1 MTPAVMNSYKQG
13 MRLMGNHF
21 EITVVENDPIKA
33 EQHIALAVAEIK
45 RLEQLLTTFD
55 ENSQTNQINK
65 QAGIA
70 PVRVDQEVFHLI
82 ERSIRISDLT
92 QGAFDLTYGSIDKR
106 FWNFDTTMTSLPD
119 RAKAKEAVKL
129 INYHHIVLDHKN
141 YSVFLRQKGMRIG
154 FGGIGKGYAAECA
167 KRLLQNQGVT
177 AGIINASGDL
187 CTWGKQ
193 PNGHPWSIGIADPK
207 TRLNPFSYLEL
218 DNMSIATSGDY
229 EKYVVINGTKYS
241 HTIDPRSGYPARGV
255 VSVSIISPNA
265 ELCDALTTPV
275 MVMGIKNGLHLV
287 NQIRNVGCII
297 LDEHHR
303 LFSSKNI
310 TIKNHEI

>member
-1 MTPAVMNSYKQG
+1 MVPCVLKSYKKG

-21 EITVVENDPIKA
+21 EITVVGQNELQAD
-33 EQHIALAVAEIK
+33 QHITLAVAEIK
-45 RLEQLLTTFD
+45 RLERLLTTFD
-55 ENSQTNQINK
+55 EASQTNQINK
-65 QAGIA
+65 LAGIS
-70 PVRVDQEVFHLI
+70 PVRVDQEVFQLI

-106 FWNFDTTMTSLPD
+106 FWNFDTSMTRLPD
-119 RAKAKEAVKL
+119 RTKAREAVKL
-129 INYHHIVLDHKN
+129 INYRNIVLDHQN
-141 YSVFLRQKGMRIG
+141 FTVFLRQKGMRIG

-167 KRLLQNQGVT
+167 KWVLQNQGVS

-193 PNGHPWSIGIADPK
+193 PNGQPWSIGIADPE

-229 EKYVVINGTKYS
+229 EKFVVIDGKKYS
-241 HTIDPRSGYPARGV
+241 HTIDPRSGYPASGIA
-255 VSVSIISPNA
+255 SVSIISPNA

-275 MVMGIKNGLHLV
+275 MVMGIQNGLHLV

-297 LDEHHR
+297 LDDHHQ
-303 LFSSKNI
+303 LYSSKNI
-310 TIKNHEI
+310 KITIP

>member
-1 MTPAVMNSYKQG
+1 

-21 EITVVENDPIKA
+21 EITVVGQNELQAD
-33 EQHIALAVAEIK
+33 QHITLAVAEIK
-45 RLEQLLTTFD
+45 RLERLLTTFD
-55 ENSQTNQINK
+55 EASQTNQINK
-65 QAGIA
+65 LAGIS
-70 PVRVDQEVFHLI
+70 PVRVDQEVFQLI

-106 FWNFDTTMTSLPD
+106 FWNFDTSMTRLPD
-119 RAKAKEAVKL
+119 RTKAREAVKL
-129 INYHHIVLDHKN
+129 INYRNIVLDHQN
-141 YSVFLRQKGMRIG
+141 FTVFLRQKGMRIG

-167 KRLLQNQGVT
+167 KRVLQNQGVS

-193 PNGHPWSIGIADPK
+193 PNGQPWSIGIADPE

-229 EKYVVINGTKYS
+229 EKFVVIDGKKYS
-241 HTIDPRSGYPARGV
+241 HTIDPRSGYPASGIA
-255 VSVSIISPNA
+255 SVSIISPNA

-275 MVMGIKNGLHLV
+275 MVMGIQNGLHLV

-297 LDEHHR
+297 LDDHHQ
-303 LFSSKNI
+303 LYSSKNI
-310 TIKNHEI
+310 KITIP